1 MLKTIRLYGILGE
14 KFGREF
20 KLDVASPREA
30 IRALSVMLDG
40 FEKFM
45 LHAHELGLT
54 FALIT
59 NRKTKGR
66 GKKIAHIYDSTSK
79 RTIKGVSIGQFELD
93 MHSESNEIHIVPRV
107 IGAGGNNGVL
117 QVILGVVMIA
127 VGYFTFGATSAYGA
141 ALIGAG
147 LGMAVG
153 GVAQMLM
160 PKVANAD
167 DQNRDGNK
175 ANNGF
180 GSAVTTMPQGNPYPL
195 LIGERLVGCV
205 ILSADQY
212 PEDQL

>member
-1 MLKTIRLYGILGE
+1 MLKTVRLYGVLGE
-14 KFGREF
+14 QFGREF

-30 IRALSVMLDG
+30 IRALSVMVQG

-45 LHAHELGLT
+45 LHAHEHGLT

-66 GKKIAHIYDSTSK
+66 GKKVAQVYDNVSK
-79 RTIKGVSIGQFELD
+79 RTIKGVCIGQSELD

-107 IGAGGNNGVL
+107 IGAGGNGVL
-117 QVILGVVMIA
+117 QTILGAVMVVVGA
-127 VGYFTFGATSAYGA
+127 VAMAYGQA
-141 ALIGAG
+141 WGSSLVGAG
-147 LGMAVG
+147 IGMMVG
-153 GVAQMLM
+153 GVAQMMM

-180 GSAVTTMPQGNPYPL
+180 GSAVTTLPQGNPYPIL
-195 LIGERLVGCV
+195 LGERLVGCV
-205 ILSADQY
+205 VLSAAQY
-212 PEDQL
+212 PEDQM